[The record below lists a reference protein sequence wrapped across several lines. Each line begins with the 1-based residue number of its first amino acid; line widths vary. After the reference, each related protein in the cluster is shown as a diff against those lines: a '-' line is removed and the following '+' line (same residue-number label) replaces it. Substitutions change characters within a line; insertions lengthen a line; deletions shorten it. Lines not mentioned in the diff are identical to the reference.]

1 MVYFI
6 FFVYLFFHIHPHT
19 HALCISSKIVTSEDQ
34 TYTLG
39 YQAGRGTQ
47 GGLNGC
53 WSKQTTGV
61 VDSTSIIRM
70 KQTRI
75 SILTE
80 PTRCDRCPV
89 LGPPH
94 ACLVR

>member
-6 FFVYLFFHIHPHT
+6 FLCLLVFLNIHPHT
-19 HALCISSKIVTSEDQ
+19 HASCISSKIVTSEDQ

-39 YQAGRGTQ
+39 YQAGKGHR
-47 GGLNGC
+47 GLNGC

-80 PTRCDRCPV
+80 PTRCDRRPV
-89 LGPPH
+89 LGGPH